1 MHLFQKVSI
10 YAALCLLPLTIS
22 AQVMH
27 PGDANNNGIV
37 NAADVLYLGLAYDA
51 VGPMRVGATTDFTPQ
66 PFELWPQSFPGGL
79 NYGYA
84 DGDGDGEI
92 EDDDIENAI
101 LSNFGSTHGVQ
112 TPDGYQN
119 ASAGSGAPVA
129 TLSPSA
135 TLVEPG
141 ATVDISLSLGNMSQP
156 IENFYGVAFV
166 FSFDGQ
172 LLESTGPGISYDDLD
187 TPWYDV
193 TEDESEDLF
202 VANVLNN
209 RAELALTRTNQAP
222 VSGSGEVAQFSIFI
236 EDIIVGL
243 EVDTF
248 TLSIDSILLIDHTFK
263 TTAIVPDAVEII
275 IAADTNLVHTLSRN
289 RASSLP
295 VRVYPNPAREQ
306 LWIESTQ
313 PISQLELLDAQGA
326 VIRRKGPITA
336 GQGLRLPLQGLPRG
350 LYLLRGLHEHRSFV
364 RKIVV
369 Y

>member
-1 MHLFQKVSI
+1 MHLLLKISI
-10 YAALCLLPLTIS
+10 YTALWLLPFTIS

-37 NAADVLYLGLAYDA
+37 NAVDVLYIGLAYDA
-51 VGPMRVGATTDFTPQ
+51 VGPERMGATTDFTPQ
-66 PFELWPQSFPGGL
+66 PFELWPQSFPNGL

-84 DGDGDGEI
+84 DADGDGEI
-92 EDDDIENAI
+92 EDDDIEFGITA
-101 LSNFGSTHGVQ
+101 NFGLTHGVQ

-166 FSFDGQ
+166 FSFDGE
-172 LLESTGPGISYDDLD
+172 LLEPTSPGITYDDLD
-187 TPWYDV
+187 NPWFDING
-193 TEDESEDLF
+193 DEAEDLF
-202 VANVLNN
+202 VTDVPNN
-209 RAELALTRTNQAP
+209 RAELALTRTNQSP
-222 VSGSGEVAQFSIFI
+222 VSGNGEVAQFSIFI

-263 TTAIVPDAVEII
+263 TTAIVPDAVDII
-275 IAADTNLVHTLSRN
+275 IAADTNLVQAN
-289 RASSLP
+289 KPISSLP
-295 VRVYPNPAREQ
+295 VRVYPNPAQEQ
-306 LWIESTQ
+306 IWIESPQ
-313 PISQLELLDAQGA
+313 PLSQVELLDAQGG
-326 VIRRKGPITA
+326 VIHRQGPIPA
-336 GQGLRLPLQGLPRG
+336 GQQLRLPLQGLPSG
-350 LYLLRGLHEHRSFV
+350 LYLLRGWYGQQSFV